1 VNPIQKIKLLA
12 KLNKDANEIEE
23 GVKIKNATKIAA
35 GIVAAVTA
43 IAEVPQ
49 VQHFVGPYLTAH
61 PGIYAMIGAIGA
73 IAALFHNPQADQ

>member
-1 VNPIQKIKLLA
+1 MNPIQKIKLLA
-12 KLNKDANEIEE
+12 KLNKDANQVED
-23 GVKIKNATKIAA
+23 GMKTKNVTKIAA
-35 GIVAAVTA
+35 GVVAAVTA

-61 PGIYAMIGAIGA
+61 PGVYALIGAIGA